1 MNIFFFQFFIFLIF
15 NLIKK
20 KLHNTFLITK
30 FSKLTNFNTIL
41 LKKKNK
47 SYNKEKFQK
56 KNSNGLTLMVFIQ
69 HHLKR
74 KKN

>member
-41 LKKKNK
+41 LKKKK
-47 SYNKEKFQK
+47 QK
-56 KNSNGLTLMVFIQ
+56 LQQRKISKKK
-69 HHLKR
+69 LKWI
-74 KKN
+74 NFDGFYSASS